1 MREIGLSEFRVKC
14 SVIIEQVRK
23 TRQPVR
29 VMRLG
34 EPLADIVPLS
44 SAKVTSRRLGSM
56 AGAMRIIGDIV
67 GPTGS
72 LSDWDAAAE
81 ASEEEPRKKPRR
93 VKSSPQALKR

>member
-1 MREIGLSEFRVKC
+1 
-14 SVIIEQVRK
+14 
-23 TRQPVR
+23 
-29 VMRLG
+29 
-34 EPLADIVPLS
+34 
-44 SAKVTSRRLGSM
+44 M